1 MSHTAEAETWI
12 LIADA
17 GYARVFSGSH
27 HDGGLTEIVDFEE
40 RGRSDPDSA
49 GYADRPGRVQESANA
64 ARHGMEPRTDDRTLR
79 ARRFAHELADFL
91 LDALRHDRYAHLVT
105 CAPPRFGA
113 MLDAALDDAVK
124 ARRTHSEQKDLVH
137 QSASDLFQRLKNEL

>member
-1 MSHTAEAETWI
+1 MSPTPEAETWI

-17 GYARVFSGSH
+17 GYARVFSGTR

-40 RGRSDPDSA
+40 RGRTDPEST

-64 ARHGMEPRTDDRTLR
+64 ARHGMEPRTDDKTLR

-91 LDALRHDRYAHLVT
+91 RDALRQGRYAHLVT

-113 MLDAALDDAVK
+113 MLDDALDDAVK
-124 ARRTHSEQKDLVH
+124 ARRTHSEHKDLVH
-137 QSASDLFQRLKNEL
+137 ESARDLFQRLKDAL